1 MSKHRRVHAPGRVN
15 LIGDHVD
22 YVGGLVL
29 PMAIDLG
36 TTIECSPSRS
46 IELRSDKE
54 PEKIHLTLPIQSPEG
69 AGPDWKGFVAAVI
82 REIAPIQGFSGV
94 VTSSLP
100 IGSGLSSSSSLA
112 VAVALA
118 AGFDGPAIEL
128 IRLCQRAETVASG
141 VPCGIMDQFAIVNG
155 VEGAALLIDTHAETS
170 EAVAIPP
177 GIAVHAVHCGKS
189 RRLAGS
195 AYAERRASCEA
206 AEEEIG
212 PLRLADRAAVHG
224 LVDPTLRRRAR
235 HVVTEIERVADAAAA
250 MRANDPI
257 ELGRLMSESHASL
270 RDDFEV
276 SIAELDATVERLCA
290 IPGVHG
296 ARLTGAGF
304 GGCVVAVMDESVD
317 PIRVGGWRLRPS
329 GGARVIDE

>member
-1 MSKHRRVHAPGRVN
+1 
-15 LIGDHVD
+15 
-22 YVGGLVL
+22 
-29 PMAIDLG
+29 MAIDLG
-36 TTIECSPSRS
+36 TTLECSSSRS
-46 IELRSDKE
+46 IELSSDKE
-54 PEKIHLTLPIQSPEG
+54 QGKVHITLPIG
-69 AGPDWKGFVAAVI
+69 ASEEFGSDWGGFVAAVV
-82 REIAPIQGFSGV
+82 REVAPMTGFSGL

-100 IGSGLSSSSSLA
+100 IGSGLSSSSSLT

-128 IRLCQRAETVASG
+128 IRLCQRAETNASG

-155 VEGAALLIDTHAETS
+155 IEGAALLIDTHAETS
-170 EAVAIPP
+170 ETIALPP
-177 GIAVHAVHCGKS
+177 GIAVHAVHCGRS
-189 RRLAGS
+189 RRLASS

-206 AEEEIG
+206 AEREIG

-224 LVDPTLRRRAR
+224 LADPTLRRRAR
-235 HVVTEIERVADAAAA
+235 HVVTEIERVGDAAEA

-276 SIAELDATVERLCA
+276 SIAELDTTVERLCA

-329 GGARVIDE
+329 RGARVIDQ